1 MAHTQQVVDH
11 FEPLVTRGIVDRS
24 DVGHLCEFGRG
35 VVLEKVEDWKDSRGG
50 NIDDQLVF
58 PYREL
63 LDVFGQAGKKIL
75 SIGVQ

>member
-1 MAHTQQVVDH
+1 
-11 FEPLVTRGIVDRS
+11 
-24 DVGHLCEFGRG
+24 LCEFGRG